1 MARAGRPNKSGRR
14 RLKSGRR
21 IDAAPFDHGA
31 EHVQRLRGR
40 FAAFQDGKAAQQV
53 HDPIGRAWAVGLLEN
68 PRIDPAVL
76 RDAGRA
82 YAARYWNY
90 YPSAVGVA
98 NYLDEDRRGE
108 VWAGG
113 EDPGG
118 EWFQRLDA
126 LLKNAGRVSY
136 EAVHSLCLDFYWF
149 PDDNP
154 AWLGRLLNARLIANG
169 GAAVGQ
175 LDTPADAGT
184 MRAAVAGL
192 LALAD
197 GVTSAPARFGACAAN
212 PLSRCART
220 AHANSK

>member
-14 RLKSGRR
+14 RLRSGRR

-76 RDAGRA
+76 RDAGRD

-98 NYLDEDRRGE
+98 NYLDEDRRAE

-113 EDPGG
+113 EDPNG
-118 EWFQRLDA
+118 EWFRKLDSQ
-126 LLKNAGRVSY
+126 LKNAGRASC

-154 AWLGRLLNARLIANG
+154 GWLDRLIEARLIGAQ
-169 GAAVGQ
+169 GAAAGQ
-175 LDTPADAGT
+175 GGGEKDAAT
-184 MRAAVAGL
+184 MRGAVEGL
-192 LALAD
+192 LALTE
-197 GVTSAPARFGACAAN
+197 GMKGRGEMSA
-212 PLSRCART
+212 LSP
-220 AHANSK
+220 